1 MTYVKSVN
9 ARAAIIGYMTETRMQ
24 RDGIGHNSQGI
35 KLEIEARF
43 LNSLAKY
50 GGQDGPRCRVT
61 LEAGCTVGDLIK
73 MFRLPLSEIFL
84 VLRNGRDVSPGVYQ
98 GGQVNQD
105 VVLDHG
111 DIIAFSG
118 PVPYSFGY
126 GAPVV

>member
-1 MTYVKSVN
+1 
-9 ARAAIIGYMTETRMQ
+9 MQ

-61 LEAGCTVGDLIK
+61 LEAGCTVGDLIE

-84 VLRNGRDVSPGVYQ
+84 VLRNGRDVTPGVYQ

>member
-1 MTYVKSVN
+1 M
-9 ARAAIIGYMTETRMQ
+9 GGMMETRMQ

-35 KLEIEARF
+35 TLEIEARF
-43 LNSLAKY
+43 LNSLSKY
-50 GGQDGPRCRVT
+50 GGQDGPRRRVT

-73 MFRLPLSEIFL
+73 MFSLPLGEIFL
-84 VLRNGRDVSPGVYQ
+84 VLRNGRDVTPGVYQ

>member
-1 MTYVKSVN
+1 
-9 ARAAIIGYMTETRMQ
+9 MQ

-43 LNSLAKY
+43 LNSLSKY
-50 GGQDGPRCRVT
+50 GGQDGPRHRVT

-73 MFRLPLSEIFL
+73 MFGLPLGEIFL